1 MKVGAKTQRRTRM
14 ETEEVMK
21 LNLQKY
27 AITAVF
33 TLTCFTVP
41 VRAATPLDQPSTGP
55 RDDDGVSRVE
65 AVVPDWSKADLA
77 EQVRNLQSQFKLQQ
91 KELLARYQELA
102 KAAKDASKEERD
114 KLRIELKDQLKL
126 KLEELIARQKELR
139 ATIRERFEQH
149 QELIDAAKE
158 NAKEKIRQRRGNGG
172 E

>member
-1 MKVGAKTQRRTRM
+1 M

-41 VRAATPLDQPSTGP
+41 VRAAAPLDQPSNGP
-55 RDDDGVSRVE
+55 GGGDGATRVE

-77 EQVRNLQSQFKLQQ
+77 EQVRNLQQQFKQQQ
-91 KELLARYQELA
+91 KELLAKYQELA
-102 KAAKDASKEERD
+102 RAAKDASREERE
-114 KLRIELKDQLKL
+114 KLRINLKDQLKL

-139 ATIRERFEQH
+139 VTIRERFEAH

-158 NAKEKIRQRRGNGG
+158 SAKERIRQRRGNGG